1 MTSLARQEL
10 DVPAPT
16 KDPRG
21 ERALRVLNTLLASYG
36 PRDYA
41 IRLWDGTV
49 QPAEPGKPTH
59 FTMVLNRPDV
69 LWRMFA
75 PPNERA
81 IGEAYAYGD
90 FEVEGDIMKMLDL
103 VEHIVKKLKFSSVL
117 PLVGDL
123 WGMRTGAVTSD
134 LPDADVHV
142 KGILHSKDRDRAAIK
157 HHYDISRDFYALWL
171 DKRMVYSCSYF
182 PTGEETLDQ
191 SQERKLEHICRKLR
205 LKPGERYLDLGCG
218 YGGLVR
224 YAAKNF
230 GVKALGIT
238 LSKEHGRLAQE
249 RIKEEGLEGQCEVK
263 VMDYRELSSSEPFD
277 KISAIGII
285 EHVGE
290 KRLNEFF
297 PRVFNL
303 LKPGSLFLN
312 HGICKS
318 RAIPRHKRIYSRLP
332 WVQKNFILK
341 YVFPDL
347 DLLPLHVL
355 LRASAKA
362 GFEAWDIE
370 NLRPHYA
377 QTLRCW
383 LDGLNQNWDAAVK
396 EVGVPTARVWR
407 VYLAHSIHAFE
418 TGLVNLIHTLY
429 VKPAPGGGAHI
440 PRTRADLYL

>member
-59 FTMVLNRPDV
+59 FTLVLNRPDV

-103 VEHIVKKLKFSSVL
+103 VEHIVKKLKISSVL
-117 PLVGDL
+117 PLLGDL
-123 WGMRTGAVTSD
+123 WGMRTGAAEAV

-142 KGILHSKDRDRAAIK
+142 RGILHSKDRDRAAIK

-205 LKPGERYLDLGCG
+205 LQPGERYLDLGCG

-238 LSKEHGRLAQE
+238 LSQEHGRLAQE
-249 RIKEEGLEGQCEVK
+249 RIKEEGLEGQCEVR

-297 PRVFNL
+297 PRVYNL

-377 QTLRCW
+377 QTLRMW
-383 LDGLNQNWDAAVK
+383 LDGLNNNWDAAVK
-396 EVGVPTARVWR
+396 EVGLPTARVWR

-440 PRTRADLYL
+440 PRTRADLYR